1 MTEGVDGAVVSLR
14 RILKSFPGTRALDGV
29 SIDLRPGEVHALL
42 GGNGSGKS
50 TLIKIMAGVYTADAG
65 DIEVGGTTTSADAFT
80 PELADRFGLRFVH
93 QQGSGFPTLTVTEN
107 LFAGHHLPVF
117 PGGILNWRAA
127 HQQAHQVL
135 QEYGVHLNPRA
146 LFGDLRPS
154 AQQMVV
160 IARALFGSAD
170 VCAVVL
176 DEPTASLPPA
186 EVEHLL
192 ASVRGLV
199 ERGLAVM
206 YVTHRLDELP
216 GFAARATVLK
226 DGRVAGTIQGDQLTH
241 ERMIHLITG
250 GLTVA
255 RGRPTREH
263 ATGDVVLRIR
273 NVKVGPVRGANLDV
287 RAGEVL
293 GISGLVG
300 SGRTSLLRAIFGD
313 LRPVSGDISLHGKPL
328 TGSVASAVTAGVAM
342 VPENRLADAV
352 FAQLRLDE
360 NLVGAALNDYR
371 HPTGL
376 LNYKAAVHDAS
387 ELKIR
392 YAIKAS
398 SLAAP
403 LEVLSGGNQQKTVLA
418 RWMHRNPSLVLLD
431 EPTQGVDVGA
441 RAEIHDIVRDAAR
454 RGAAVVVVS
463 SDVEEL
469 AVLCDRVVGM
479 VRGVTMGEL
488 SGTEVS
494 ASDLERLAY
503 GRTA

>member
-1 MTEGVDGAVVSLR
+1 MAERADGAVVSLR
-14 RILKSFPGTRALDGV
+14 GIRKSFPGTRALDGV
-29 SIDLRPGEVHALL
+29 SIELQPGEVHALL

-65 DIEVGGTTTSADAFT
+65 DIEVQGTITPGDAFT
-80 PELADRFGLRFVH
+80 PELADSSGLRFVH
-93 QQGSGFPTLTVTEN
+93 QQDSGFPTLTVTEN
-107 LFAGHHLPVF
+107 LFAGHHLPTL
-117 PGGILNWRAA
+117 PGGVINWRAA
-127 HQQAHQVL
+127 HRLTRQVL
-135 QEYGVHLNPRA
+135 EEYGLDINARA
-146 LFGDLRPS
+146 LFGELRPA

-160 IARALFGSAD
+160 IARALFGTAD

-192 ASVRGLV
+192 ESVRGLV
-199 ERGLAVM
+199 ARGLAVM

-226 DGRVAGTIQGDQLTH
+226 DGRVAGTMRGDELTH
-241 ERMIHLITG
+241 ERMIDLITG
-250 GLTVA
+250 GLIIA
-255 RGRPTREH
+255 GGRPTQAH
-263 ATGDVVLRIR
+263 PGGDVILAVSNLSA
-273 NVKVGPVRGANLDV
+273 GPVRDANLEV

-313 LRPVSGDISLHGKPL
+313 LRQDAGSITLKGRSLKG
-328 TGSVASAVTAGVAM
+328 GVASAVAAGIAM
-342 VPENRLADAV
+342 VPENRLTDAV

-360 NLVGAALNDYR
+360 NLVGAALENYR
-371 HPTGL
+371 GRTGL
-376 LNYKAAVHDAS
+376 LNYKSAVHDAA
-387 ELKIR
+387 ELKVR

-398 SLAAP
+398 SLASP
-403 LEVLSGGNQQKTVLA
+403 LEVLSGGNQQKAVLA
-418 RWMHRNPSLVLLD
+418 RWMHRNPSLILLD

-441 RAEIHDIVRDAAR
+441 RAEIHEIVRDAAR

-479 VRGVTMGEL
+479 VRGATMGEL
-488 SGTEVS
+488 SGADIST
-494 ASDLERLAY
+494 SDLERLAY